1 MQIKRCVAPLKGQP
15 TEKARITNHQ
25 WHLSDHKRER
35 SLIIRQSESPPK
47 IYSILTTNPQYP
59 HKSSLEDVL
68 KVLDETDNLQKPNP
82 PAPFPT
88 REGGFQSLSPLRGE
102 VWRGVCL
109 YIKNFSNTLLDNPE
123 LVIQQLILPPA

>member
-1 MQIKRCVAPLKGQP
+1 M
-15 TEKARITNHQ
+15 N
-25 WHLSDHKRER
+25 
-35 SLIIRQSESPPK
+35 
-47 IYSILTTNPQYP
+47 
-59 HKSSLEDVL
+59 LEDVL

-109 YIKNFSNTLLDNPE
+109 YIKNFSNTLLEKQVNEAIVE
-123 LVIQQLILPPA
+123 LNKIETEEKEESEE